1 MFLQKGEVFKEKNI
15 TSIIQ
20 EPQNPKLLPGFCQR
34 QRGLGKN
41 HLSSLQDLDL
51 LLTNKMGL

>member
-15 TSIIQ
+15 ASIIQ
-20 EPQNPKLLPGFCQR
+20 ELQNPKLQLGFCQR
-34 QRGLGKN
+34 QSGLGKN
-41 HLSSLQDLDL
+41 HLSSLQDLHL